1 MHPVYCEGSDD
12 RRTFKHLVTHYEQL
26 SREQARLKAKI
37 KARLRT
43 LGVIRKDARLF
54 SAHGQAELLELIT
67 ESAIKQMLAQSF
79 AVLRQMLEVLA
90 EAKHAMTAAA
100 AKFPEV
106 RLLQSAPGVGIVTAC
121 RFVAYVQTPRRFSNK
136 RKLWRYARLGV
147 TRRESNGKRLAH
159 PRLDAAGVGSLKD
172 VSRKVFE
179 AARRTKT
186 DNSFKRCYEQSLAR
200 TKNAVHARLT
210 TQRKILA
217 TLRAMWLLMQP
228 YREAGG

>member
-1 MHPVYCEGSDD
+1 M
-12 RRTFKHLVTHYEQL
+12 
-26 SREQARLKAKI
+26 KAKI

-43 LGVIRKDARLF
+43 LGIIRRDARVF
-54 SAHGQAELLELIT
+54 SSSGNTELLELIT
-67 ESAIKQMLAQSF
+67 EPALRQMVAQSF
-79 AVLRQMLEVLA
+79 AVLNQMLASLK
-90 EAKHAMTAAA
+90 EAKQAMIAAA

-106 RLLQSAPGVGIVTAC
+106 RLLQSAPGVGIITAC

-172 VSRKVFE
+172 VSRKIFE

-186 DNSFKRCYEQSLAR
+186 DNSFKRCYEHSLAT

-210 TQRKILA
+210 TRAKSACDLA
-217 TLRAMWLLMQP
+217 GDVALDGYRQLNRASVLQTCTCGIIRRCTLLH
-228 YREAGG
+228 